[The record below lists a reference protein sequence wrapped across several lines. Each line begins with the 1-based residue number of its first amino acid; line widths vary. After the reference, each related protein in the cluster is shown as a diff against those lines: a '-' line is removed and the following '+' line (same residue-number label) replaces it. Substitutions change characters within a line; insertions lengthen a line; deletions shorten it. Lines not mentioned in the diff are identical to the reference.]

1 MIRPLLPL
9 LAGVVLLSACGD
21 IGDRGPQA
29 TGQDD
34 DAATVDDLIEGIAEK
49 QIVADISR
57 FRDETNDLVTNAEAF
72 CDALDADT
80 LYATQDA
87 WRRTARQWYRAQLWN
102 FGPADADPV
111 FPLYTFIDSLRLR
124 GTDYSDSVSTTL
136 TRWRDSEDALD
147 AAFFAEQRFDDV
159 GLLALEMALF
169 ESDDVLADFETTPK
183 NCDILLGLA
192 NTLLDRATELEQGWT
207 EDYADT
213 GTPFLELLLADEL
226 PDGREPLVQIV
237 ISAQQYLDYLNARGV
252 VALAGK
258 TSGTGWRLVESGLD
272 AIEDLLTKN
281 HGGESLFFWMDLLG
295 HPDAV
300 DKVAADLET
309 AREALAARDRVAFEA
324 AVAVLDGDF
333 KREVPDSLGIE
344 LGLTFTDGD

>member
-1 MIRPLLPL
+1 MMRPLLPL

-21 IGDRGPQA
+21 VGDGGPRA
-29 TGQDD
+29 TEPDD

-49 QIVADISR
+49 QIVEDISR
-57 FRDETNDLVTNAEAF
+57 FRGDTTGLVTSAEAF
-72 CDALDADT
+72 CDSPAAGRLSRT
-80 LYATQDA
+80 EDA
-87 WRRTARQWYRAQLWN
+87 WLRTARQWYRAQLWN

-124 GTDYSDSVSTTL
+124 GTDYSDSVSATL
-136 TRWRDSEDALD
+136 TRWRDAEDALD

-159 GLLALEMALF
+159 GLLAVERALF
-169 ESDDVLADFETTPK
+169 ESEDVLADFEANPR

-192 NTLLDRATELEQGWT
+192 NTLLDRATELERGWT

-237 ISAQQYLDYLNARGV
+237 ISAQQYLDYLHARGV

-258 TSGTGWRLVESGLD
+258 TSGTGWLLVESALD
-272 AIEDLLTKN
+272 AVEDLLTKN

-309 AREALAARDRVAFEA
+309 AREALAAQDRVAFEA